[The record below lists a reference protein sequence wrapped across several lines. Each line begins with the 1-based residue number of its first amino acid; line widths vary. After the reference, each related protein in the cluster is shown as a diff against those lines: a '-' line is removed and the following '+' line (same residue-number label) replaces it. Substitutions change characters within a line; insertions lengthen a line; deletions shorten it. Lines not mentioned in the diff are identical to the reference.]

1 MMDNINNK
9 PTSNPNNNSQG
20 LHNLLHING
29 IQRSKSG
36 SLASVKLKEQGDLI
50 EVLPI
55 QHCISANI
63 KVEGSYTAQEPGNY
77 ILVFGK
83 KNYSQF
89 SFSFDFFKTI
99 QEKGIELLANFIFC
113 FCLF

>member
-36 SLASVKLKEQGDLI
+36 RLASVKLKEQGDLI

-55 QHCISANI
+55 QHCVSANI
-63 KVEGSYTAQEPGNY
+63 KVEGSYIVQEPGNY

-83 KNYSQF
+83 NKKKNISLSTINYS
-89 SFSFDFFKTI
+89 SFSYVFPKRYRR
-99 QEKGIELLANFIFC
+99 KGDRDY
-113 FCLF
+113 